1 MKTLIG
7 KVIKVFIP
15 SDDVEQKISFQVSTE
30 EGVYE
35 IKSEQTEDNANIYKD
50 DTVMLTFRNI
60 DGKEFIDIDLY
71 EEGGLDES

>member
-1 MKTLIG
+1 MKTLVG

-15 SDDVEQKISFQVSTE
+15 NDDVEQKISFQVSTE

-50 DTVMLTFRNI
+50 DIVMLTFRNI
-60 DGKEFIDIDLY
+60 SGKEFIDIELFK
-71 EEGGLDES
+71 EGELDE